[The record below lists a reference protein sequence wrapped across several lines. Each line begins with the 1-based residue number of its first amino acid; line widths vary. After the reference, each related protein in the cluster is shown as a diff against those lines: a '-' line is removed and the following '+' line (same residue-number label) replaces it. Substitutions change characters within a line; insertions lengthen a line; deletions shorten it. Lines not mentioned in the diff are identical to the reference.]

1 MFKNE
6 TSKNVKDTETII
18 GESVIVEGDFNGS
31 GNVVIEG
38 KLNGNLST
46 DGHILIG
53 EKAKINANIKAGSA
67 FISGQIKGNIKI
79 NNSLDIAKTAKV
91 DGDIE
96 ASSIAMEAG
105 CKVNGHIK
113 MNGSEKTP
121 KNKAEKQ
128 DIEEEDNDDKL
139 EM

>member
-18 GESVIVEGDFNGS
+18 GESVVVEGDFKGNG
-31 GNVVIEG
+31 NIIIEG

-53 EKAKINANIKAGSA
+53 EKAEINADIKAGSA
-67 FISGQIKGNIKI
+67 FVSGQVKGNVKI
-79 NNSLDIAKTAKV
+79 NNSLDIAKTAQI

-121 KNKAEKQ
+121 KNKS
-128 DIEEEDNDDKL
+128 EEEAVAEDDKL
-139 EM
+139 EL

>member
-1 MFKNE
+1 MFKKE
-6 TSKNVKDTETII
+6 SPKNVKDTETII
-18 GESVIVEGDFNGS
+18 GESVIVEGDFS
-31 GNVVIEG
+31 GNGNIIIQG

-53 EKAKINANIKAGSA
+53 EKAKINADIKAASA
-67 FISGQIKGNIKI
+67 FVSGEIKGNIKV
-79 NNSLDIAKTAKV
+79 NNSLDIAKTAKI

-113 MNGSEKTP
+113 MNGSEKL
-121 KNKAEKQ
+121 EKK
-128 DIEEEDNDDKL
+128 DALKPEKEEEENL
-139 EM
+139 I